1 MSGHSKWS
9 TIKRK
14 KELTDNKRANI
25 FSKIAK
31 EIAVAVK
38 LGGEDVNSNSRLKD
52 VITKAR
58 KNNMPND
65 NIKNTI
71 KKAVGNMQNI
81 NYEEITYEG
90 FGPFNTAFIIE
101 TLTDNKN
108 RTIADIK
115 HIFTKNCGNIGQTG
129 CTSYLFDHLG
139 NIVIENFNIDIDKLS
154 DEAISNFAE
163 DIIINEDCIEILINI
178 TNFSK
183 AKEYFDNTKYNIISE
198 EIEYRAKSD
207 IDLNEEQ
214 KQKLIDFI
222 NNLEDN
228 NDIQNIYYNSNI

>member
-129 CTSYLFDHLG
+129 CTSDLFDHLG